1 MTDGSYANRP
11 RSATSDTDVE
21 RARDR
26 ASPRE
31 LAAPGP
37 APTRFLLGLQH
48 AAGNAAVVQMLQRGA
63 VPAVLRLPTSGAASV
78 PGAPEP
84 GNDDSDERITVEER
98 QAEEARNAEER
109 QVEEAGGPE
118 GPPVDEARAAA
129 AAAGGLPPE
138 PEPPVDD
145 PDEKH
150 PPAER
155 AAKLAEPD
163 EGPTRDEG
171 GDLAFGPPP
180 QAGAESPGAGFVD
193 GGRQGSVPF
202 TDAIASELEGE
213 PDGEPHAFT
222 AGGKTGGIAWA
233 GGTNGMGPKGNQPSG
248 SVNSL
253 AAPWVTGEWGGL
265 TSRASA
271 WVIPGTG
278 IAEVERSYLTSGAG
292 DQGTGWWV
300 SPKAAARLEQHEQ
313 LHVAKSR
320 ELYEADI
327 QPVLDRVAESTTAGR
342 EASYFLSDAK
352 AKVKRKIGDF
362 WPGIKQFVAEDM
374 SANGKMGDVDE
385 SDLNSTSY
393 PRRRGHV
400 ELDEAGNPG
409 QEIPG
414 GKVDGKEF
422 AQLLQTPEEPVEK
435 WPATPQAPVKP

>member
-1 MTDGSYANRP
+1 MTAGSYANRL
-11 RSATSDTDVE
+11 RSATSDSDVE
-21 RARDR
+21 RAHDR

-48 AAGNAAVVQMLQRGA
+48 AAGNAAVVQMLQRRA
-63 VPAVLRLPTSGAASV
+63 APAVLRLPTSGAASV
-78 PGAPEP
+78 PGAAEP
-84 GNDDSDERITVEER
+84 GSEDSDERITVEER
-98 QAEEARNAEER
+98 QAEEARNAEE
-109 QVEEAGGPE
+109 QQAAAAGGPE
-118 GPPVDEARAAA
+118 GPPVDEAGAADV
-129 AAAGGLPPE
+129 AAGGLAAE

-150 PPAER
+150 APAER
-155 AAKLAEPD
+155 AAKLAETD
-163 EGPTRDEG
+163 EGPIRDEG

-180 QAGAESPGAGFVD
+180 QASAGSPGAGFVD
-193 GGRQGSVPF
+193 GSRRGSVPF

-222 AGGKTGGIAWA
+222 AGGNTGGIAWA
-233 GGTNGMGPKGNQPSG
+233 GGTYGKGPKGNQPSG
-248 SVNSL
+248 YVNPVV
-253 AAPWVTGEWGGL
+253 APWVTGEWGGL

-278 IAEVERSYLTSGAG
+278 IAEVERSYLTSAAG

-300 SPKAAARLEQHEQ
+300 SPKAAARLAQHEQ

-327 QPVLDRVAESTTAGR
+327 QPVLDNVADSATTGR

-352 AKVKRKIGDF
+352 AKVKEKIGDF
-362 WPGIKQFVAEDM
+362 WPGIEQFVAEDKN
-374 SANGKMGDVDE
+374 ANGKMGTVDE
-385 SDLNSTSY
+385 SDLNSTTY
-393 PRRRGHV
+393 PRRRGHF

-422 AQLLQTPEEPVEK
+422 AQLLQTPEEPVEER
-435 WPATPQAPVKP
+435 PATPHAPVRP

>member
-1 MTDGSYANRP
+1 MTDGSYANRL
-11 RSATSDTDVE
+11 RSATSDSDVE

-31 LAAPGP
+31 LAAAGP

-63 VPAVLRLPTSGAASV
+63 APTVLRLPTGGAAPV

-84 GNDDSDERITVEER
+84 GSDDSGEQLTVEER
-98 QAEEARNAEER
+98 QAEEARNAEE
-109 QVEEAGGPE
+109 QQAAAAGGPE
-118 GPPVDEARAAA
+118 GPAVDEARAADV
-129 AAAGGLPPE
+129 AAGGLAVV
-138 PEPPVDD
+138 PEPPAVD

-155 AAKLAEPD
+155 AAKLAETD
-163 EGPTRDEG
+163 EGPIRDEG

-180 QAGAESPGAGFVD
+180 QASAESPGAAFVD
-193 GGRQGSVPF
+193 GSRRGSVPF
-202 TDAIASELEGE
+202 TDAIASDLEGE

-222 AGGKTGGIAWA
+222 AGGNTGGIAWA
-233 GGTNGMGPKGNQPSG
+233 GGTNGMGPKGNQLSG
-248 SVNSL
+248 SVNPL
-253 AAPWVTGEWGGL
+253 AAPWITGEWGGL
-265 TSRASA
+265 MSKASA

-313 LHVAKSR
+313 KHVASSQKQ
-320 ELYEADI
+320 YGNYI
-327 QPVLDRVAESTTAGR
+327 QPVLDNVEASTTTGR

-352 AKVKRKIGDF
+352 AMVKERIGEF
-362 WPGIKQFVAEDM
+362 WPGIEAFVAEDKEE
-374 SANGKMGDVDE
+374 NGKGGKVDKA
-385 SDLNSTSY
+385 DLASATWV
-393 PRRRGHV
+393 RERGHF
-400 ELDEAGNPG
+400 ELDEAGNRG
-409 QEIPG
+409 EEIHG

-422 AQLLQTPEEPVEK
+422 AHLLQTPEEPVEER
-435 WPATPQAPVKP
+435 PATPHAPVKP